1 MSRKNNTTNI
11 CYENV
16 TKKSCY
22 NKCMKIHL
30 IFFLFLINLISS
42 QDEVVHTMDENKIL
56 RRIRHPFITVINF
69 FIRFYIKLLNSI

>member
-1 MSRKNNTTNI
+1 
-11 CYENV
+11 
-16 TKKSCY
+16 
-22 NKCMKIHL
+22 MKIHL
-30 IFFLFLINLISS
+30 IFFLFLTNLISS